1 MRVTR
6 VPTLPC
12 GAREIALLH
21 LAALT
26 PSSLNPPPQNL
37 GAMGETW
44 DFQQFED
51 GNGLRFSWNTWPAT
65 KTEAQRVVVPISCL
79 YTRASAPRAEL
90 HAGSATPTMRTL
102 SMLVL

>member
-1 MRVTR
+1 M
-6 VPTLPC
+6 PT
-12 GAREIALLH
+12 GS
-21 LAALT
+21 
-26 PSSLNPPPQNL
+26 PSRAPPPASYTIAKNME
-37 GAMGETW
+37 GTW
-44 DFQQFED
+44 DFQSFED
-51 GNGLRFSWNTWPAT
+51 QNGLRFSWNEWPST